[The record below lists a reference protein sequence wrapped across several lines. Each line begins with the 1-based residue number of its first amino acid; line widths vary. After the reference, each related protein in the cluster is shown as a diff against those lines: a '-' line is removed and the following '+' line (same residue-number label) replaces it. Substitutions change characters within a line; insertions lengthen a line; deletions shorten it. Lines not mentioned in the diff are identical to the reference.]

1 MFFLS
6 LFAYFEFS
14 PWDDLPPCSIVEGDY
29 WILSLYFDHVQ
40 CSIPGIFKENS
51 CTFSVSTFLVYKHTS
66 YLSPKIL
73 LCDGDLRHFVARKF
87 SLFYA
92 FFKRCKKWQI
102 WVMFISWKAL
112 TYLEAAVLCQ
122 QSGEASRYALKGA
135 VEPKSTSCISYVIG
149 YLNNRNIQKQ
159 INVFNNIF
167 ETNYTG
173 WSFNQLFLGK
183 GAGKKPGKS
192 VVFCQTTLLPGS
204 FPAPFP

>member
-6 LFAYFEFS
+6 LFAYFEFI

-92 FFKRCKKWQI
+92 FFKRCKK
-102 WVMFISWKAL
+102 M
-112 TYLEAAVLCQ
+112 TNM
-122 QSGEASRYALKGA
+122 
-135 VEPKSTSCISYVIG
+135 SYV
-149 YLNNRNIQKQ
+149 YKL
-159 INVFNNIF
+159 
-167 ETNYTG
+167 
-173 WSFNQLFLGK
+173 
-183 GAGKKPGKS
+183 KS
-192 VVFCQTTLLPGS
+192 VDLLGSCCTLPTVWRSEPICSQGCS
-204 FPAPFP
+204 RA